1 MRLYSIL
8 FNFIQFYSI
17 SCCRIINPQL
27 ILNDPIFFKHCGCNC
42 FIVFHL
48 IYPMISFT
56 PWSHPQSVFTPKV
69 SYDHPKN
76 IMITWSH
83 GEGFKGFEAT
93 EVRLYGSDVC
103 RTHFESSSSFYN
115 IFVNLLNRRHEFTN
129 ISYQPKMR
137 TLDFST
143 PHSALPALSLKPL
156 I

>member
-93 EVRLYGSDVC
+93 EVRLRFRRLPDAF
-103 RTHFESSSSFYN
+103 RKLKFFLQHFC
-115 IFVNLLNRRHEFTN
+115 EFIKQETWV
-129 ISYQPKMR
+129 YKYF
-137 TLDFST
+137 L
-143 PHSALPALSLKPL
+143 SAQNAHTRVKHTA
-156 I
+156 